1 MPFLIGWLFILVVMD
16 PALRILHDT
25 FGYTEFRGF
34 QKEVIDHVGGG
45 GSALVLMP
53 TGGGK
58 SLCYQIPG
66 LLRPGVTLVISP
78 LIALM
83 QDQVQALR
91 KRGIAAACLNS
102 FQTEGALREVQ
113 NALMAHELKFLYLA
127 PERLVQNHFQSMLR
141 RVYEKGQV
149 ALFAIDECHCI
160 AEWGHDFR
168 PEYQQLS
175 VLADQYP
182 EVPRIAVTATAD
194 AHTRQ
199 EIGESLK
206 LDGARC
212 FVSSFDRP
220 NLHYCVTERKA
231 ALPQIEHFLRRH
243 SGQGGILYCPTRRMV
258 ESLAQRLHTSGWPC
272 LHYHAG
278 LSPALREQAQ
288 NQFLQQSERIMV
300 ATIAFGMGID
310 KPDIRFVVHLAPPR
324 SLEGYYQ
331 ETGRAGRDGQ
341 VSEVLLLHHPEDQSF
356 SSAEE
361 SGTGDSFHHRVLQ
374 RKLEGVERFIHTRQ
388 CRRQGLLN
396 YFGESHEG
404 HCGTCDV
411 CNPAYQRWTGP
422 LKRLSTVLFAPSPRQ
437 GLRRNRNSK

>member
-1 MPFLIGWLFILVVMD
+1 MD
-16 PALRILHDT
+16 PALKILRET
-25 FGYTEFRGF
+25 FAYPEFRGF
-34 QKEVIDHVGGG
+34 QKEVIDHVEGGEN
-45 GSALVLMP
+45 ALVLMP

-66 LLRPGVTLVISP
+66 LLRPGVTLVVSP

-83 QDQVQALR
+83 QDQVQTLR

-102 FQTEGALREVQ
+102 FQPEGEARDIQHALRS
-113 NALMAHELKFLYLA
+113 HELKFLYLS
-127 PERLVQNHFQSMLR
+127 PERLVQHPFQSTLKAL
-141 RVYEKGQV
+141 YERNQV
-149 ALFAIDECHCI
+149 GLFAIDECHCI

-168 PEYQQLS
+168 PEYRQLS

-206 LDGARC
+206 LNGARC

-231 ALPQIEHFLRRH
+231 VLPQVEHFLQRH
-243 SGQGGILYCPTRRMV
+243 AGQCGILYCPTRRMV
-258 ESLAQRLHTSGWPC
+258 ESLAQRLRTSGWPC

-278 LSPALREQAQ
+278 LSAEHREQAQ
-288 NQFLQQSERIMV
+288 NQFLQRSGWIMI

-310 KPDIRFVVHLAPPR
+310 KPDIRFVIHLASPR

-341 VSEVLLLHHPEDQSF
+341 VSEVLLLHHPEDRSF
-356 SSAEE
+356 PHDE
-361 SGTGDSFHHRVLQ
+361 GTGTGNTFHHRVLQ
-374 RKLEGVERFIHTRQ
+374 KKREGVENFISTQR
-388 CRRQGLLN
+388 CRRQGLLD
-396 YFGESHEG
+396 YFGERHEG

-411 CNPAYQRWTGP
+411 CDPAYQRWTGS
-422 LKRLSTVLFAPSPRQ
+422 LERLSTVLFAPSNRQ
-437 GLRRNRNSK
+437 GSRRSRNEK